1 MCEHALGIVYLRM
14 LKFMRKLAALPF
26 ALGLA
31 GFPLTAQNIDV
42 APSAGA
48 CAFPDSVSVIGN
60 SRVTT
65 STVIGTSG
73 LLAQNELNAD
83 LIERA
88 IKALFSTGNFD
99 DVKIVC
105 RVDPAASKTLL
116 EVIVAERPTLVN
128 SEIKGVKKV
137 SFSDIR
143 ERAELPLGTPLDP
156 SLIAHA
162 LDRIDSLYHSKG
174 YYLVRVKVD
183 SSVSNGELSLVLD
196 IDEGNRMAVSG
207 FSLRGSN
214 SVPVSAVV
222 GAMKTKPEGFWWFR
236 SGDFDETEYA
246 ADLTDRIP
254 RLYGS
259 RGYIDFQILS
269 DTLLINRER
278 GKGKIELEVR
288 EGPRYT
294 VGTFEIIGNRRF
306 RSEELNRYYPFD
318 GGSVSGG
325 GGLTRAALGLLRRS
339 HKNPKGTFDEAAWD
353 EATNKIREAYHDEGY
368 IYAEIRPVEE
378 RVPSTDTLRRVN
390 LRWEIQEGAP
400 AIINRVDIIG
410 NDFTSESC
418 IRQQIVM
425 LPGDVF
431 RREYLIRSYQNI
443 AGMNF
448 FDQPMEEPQVEPDS
462 VGDVNITFKVSEKRT
477 GNINFGASMGEGTGL
492 GGFIGLDQP
501 NLFGKCKRAQLQ
513 WQFGKYQNDFSLT
526 YQDPNIMMSNISGS
540 VTAYHVRSRYQI
552 ADLGQS
558 RRIGGQLQVG
568 LPVPGSFYSRLFLS
582 YGGEAVKYEDNTG
595 TLLGSLETTC
605 TNCFRST
612 LGVTFQRD
620 TRIGGMFPIQGSMQS
635 VSAQFNGGPLGGTA
649 SFQKYTTEL
658 KTYAPLAY
666 IGSNAP
672 GAQPLTFVAGLSLR
686 AGAVLGD
693 PGPFFSSQS
702 FSLGGVQYGEPLRGY
717 CEFSVTPTGYNPGI
731 CDDNERVNFNAF
743 GNAFF
748 VGTAELGLRVNHML
762 YFNTFFE
769 GGNLWNKPREF
780 DPTRLFRS
788 IGFGG
793 STMSPLGP
801 LGLDL
806 AYGLDKVDAAG
817 RKNPGWRV
825 HFKLGQIF

>member
-1 MCEHALGIVYLRM
+1 
-14 LKFMRKLAALPF
+14 MRKLLALPF

-31 GFPLTAQNIDV
+31 SFPLYAQDNDGG
-42 APSAGA
+42 AGA
-48 CAFPDSVSVIGN
+48 CAFPDTITVTGN
-60 SRVTT
+60 YRVGTAKI
-65 STVIGTSG
+65 VGTSG
-73 LLAQNELNAD
+73 LAAQNELNAQ

-88 IKALFSTGNFD
+88 IKALFSTGDFE

-105 RVDPAASKTLL
+105 NVDEKSSKTSM
-116 EVIVAERPTLVN
+116 VIEVAERPLLVN
-128 SEIKGVKKV
+128 SEVKGVSKIASK
-137 SFSDIR
+137 DIR
-143 ERAELPLGTPLDP
+143 ERTDLPVGTPLDP
-156 SLIAHA
+156 SLVSRA
-162 LDRIDSLYHSKG
+162 LDRLDSLYHSKG
-174 YYLVRVKVD
+174 YYLMRVKVD
-183 SSVSNGELSLVLD
+183 SSVSNGELSLVFD
-196 IDEGNRMAVSG
+196 IDEGNRMAISG
-207 FSLRGSN
+207 FTLRGN
-214 SVPVSAVV
+214 RSVPTSAVL
-222 GAMKTKPEGFWWFR
+222 GAMKTRPEGFLWYKK
-236 SGDFDETEYA
+236 GEFDETTYA
-246 ADLTDRIP
+246 ADLTERIP
-254 RLYGS
+254 KLFGS

-269 DTLLINRER
+269 DTMIVNRER
-278 GKGKIELEVR
+278 GKGEIQLDVR

-294 VGTFEIIGNRRF
+294 VGSFEILGNRRF
-306 RSEELNRYYPFD
+306 RTEELRRYYPFD
-318 GGSVSGG
+318 GGSGAGG
-325 GGLTRAALGLLRRS
+325 GSLTKTALNLLRRT
-339 HKNPKGTFDEAAWD
+339 HKNPKGTFDEAAW
-353 EATNKIREAYHDEGY
+353 EQATDKIREAYHDEGY
-368 IYAEIRPVEE
+368 IYAEIQPVEE
-378 RVPSTDTLRRVN
+378 RVASEDTTRKVN
-390 LRWEIQEGAP
+390 LRWEIREGNP
-400 AIINRVDIIG
+400 ALINRVDIIG

-431 RREYLIRSYQNI
+431 RREYLIRSYQNL

-448 FDQPMEEPQVEPDS
+448 FNQPMDEPSVQPDS
-462 VGDVNITFKVSEKRT
+462 NGDVNIVFKVSEKRT
-477 GNINFGASMGEGTGL
+477 GNVNFGASMGEGTGL

-513 WQFGKYQNDFSLT
+513 WQFGKYQNDFSMT
-526 YQDPNIMMSNISGS
+526 YQDPNIRMSNISGS

-558 RRIGGQLQVG
+558 RRIGGQLQIG
-568 LPVPGSFYSRLFLS
+568 LPVPKSFYSRLFLS

-595 TLLGSLETTC
+595 TLLGSLQTSC

-612 LGVTFQRD
+612 LGLTFQRD
-620 TRIGGMFPIQGSMQS
+620 TRVGGMFPIQGSMQS
-635 VSAQFNGGPLGGTA
+635 VTAQFNGGPLGGTA
-649 SFQKYTTEL
+649 SFQRYTTEL

-672 GAQPLTFVAGLSLR
+672 GSQPLTFLLGLSLR
-686 AGAVLGD
+686 AGAVLGN

-717 CEFSVTPTGYNPGI
+717 CEFSVTPRGYNPGM
-731 CDDNERVNFNAF
+731 CDDNERVDANAF

-748 VGTAELGLRVNHML
+748 VGTAELGFRVNHML

-769 GGNLWNKPREF
+769 GGNLWNRPREF

-788 IGFGG
+788 VGIGG

-806 AYGLDKVDAAG
+806 AYGLDRVDANG